1 MYVTIGKKNPKT
13 DLIDALLECHERIRT
28 FIDVAQRIAASPNA
42 PPEEIRE
49 AATRV
54 RRYFDEAL
62 PRHVADEE
70 QSILPRLAG
79 KDPEL
84 DRALAQMHAEHHEH
98 ERPLSRL
105 LSLMRELER
114 APERANDLSAELGRI
129 SSELAAALGEH
140 LANEEAIV
148 FPAIRE
154 RLSEEDRRAI
164 SAELRQ
170 RRV

>member
-1 MYVTIGKKNPKT
+1 SDMRVRCAAGVPRSFGVNCPGRSAAVALWTIGRAAVARARRWHRARAVTKLGRLMYVTIGKKNPKT

-28 FIDVAQRIAASPNA
+28 FIDVAQRIATSPNA

-79 KDPEL
+79 K
-84 DRALAQMHAEHHEH
+84 
-98 ERPLSRL
+98 
-105 LSLMRELER
+105 
-114 APERANDLSAELGRI
+114 
-129 SSELAAALGEH
+129 
-140 LANEEAIV
+140 
-148 FPAIRE
+148 
-154 RLSEEDRRAI
+154 
-164 SAELRQ
+164 
-170 RRV
+170 